1 MRKLLTA
8 GLTALAAAALVL
20 APVVSQ
26 AAKHKKAPKAA
37 SHNASGTLESYDS
50 GAKTLTVKGA
60 RDTWTFA
67 VGDAKVWL
75 GSKSMDAGDLA
86 NHNGARVTV
95 KYTEKDGQKVAS
107 SVRVAAAHTK
117 AKKS

>member
-26 AAKHKKAPKAA
+26 AAKHKHAKVA

>member
-8 GLTALAAAALVL
+8 GLTAIAAAALVL

-26 AAKHKKAPKAA
+26 AAKQKHAKVAT
-37 SHNASGTLESYDS
+37 HNVSGTLESYDS
-50 GAKTLTVKGA
+50 GAKTLTVKGS

-86 NHNGARVTV
+86 NHNGARVTI
-95 KYTEKDGQKVAS
+95 KYSEKDGQKVAS
-107 SVRVAAAHTK
+107 SVRVAAGHK

>member
-8 GLTALAAAALVL
+8 GLTAIAAAALVL

-26 AAKHKKAPKAA
+26 AAKQKHAGKAA
-37 SHNASGTLESYDS
+37 SHKASGTIESYDS
-50 GAKTLTVKGA
+50 GAKTLTVKGTHG
-60 RDTWTFA
+60 TWTFA

-75 GSKSMDAGDLA
+75 GSKSMDAADLA

-95 KYTEKDGQKVAS
+95 KYSEKDGQKVAS
-107 SVRVAAAHTK
+107 SVRVAAQSK
-117 AKKS
+117 SKKS